1 MRRAALFA
9 VTATLCFCAA
19 PSPASADLGGTLCS
33 LSGWVSGV
41 VGKVCNVARHA
52 GGVISAGQ
60 KLAGGHVGGAI
71 GALTGGGV
79 AKAAARSVGLAA
91 VAAAVVAG
99 AQYALEQTGR
109 LIGSTETPRLGTTW
123 FSAYYWRMAAVSALL
138 TLPFLCAAAIQAML
152 RSDISLL
159 VRSAFGYLPLG
170 MLAVGVAAPLTGLLL
185 AGSDEMS
192 AIVSAAAGHA
202 DTGILDRAGLVGLIA
217 AGSKSLFVAFFVAL
231 FTVAAAVTLWLEL
244 LDPRGGRLRDRAH
257 APVVLRRDGVA
268 GATDLGDPRGRG
280 AHRPD
285 PVQVRHR
292 RRPQSRGAALGHTLL
307 PGFQALFAGTTL
319 VLLAAFSP
327 WAMLRLLPLH
337 ELAGAA
343 VGGLRPLAGQPP
355 LAADDRA
362 QAATDASN
370 DVAAESVARVLA
382 RMPRNRA
389 AGAGDAAEA
398 SPATAAAAAAG
409 RAFAPDATGTD
420 AEGVA
425 AGSAG
430 PLDAAGAENVDGAR
444 AGDAVMD
451 APREDAF
458 GSTVRSGH
466 LPRLFRAGSRWRTV
480 DLSAEGLRSGEP
492 LLDEDTPEPEPAPPP
507 DADRLPE
514 PLPDPERDPLRILSA
529 TRCRIL
535 SATRCRTL
543 SRRSAPSPNPGR
555 PSPAPPPGMTHE
567 RSARHLHLWATG
579 ATRSA
584 GPGAR
589 RPGGPGRRRGD
600 GRHRR
605 T

>member
-1 MRRAALFA
+1 
-9 VTATLCFCAA
+9 
-19 PSPASADLGGTLCS
+19 
-33 LSGWVSGV
+33 

-79 AKAAARSVGLAA
+79 AKVAARSAGLAA
-91 VAAAVVAG
+91 VAATVVAG

-109 LIGSTETPRLGTTW
+109 LISSTETPRLGTTW
-123 FSAYYWRMAAVSALL
+123 FSAYYWRMAAVAALL

-152 RSDISLL
+152 RSDVSLL
-159 VRSAFGYLPLG
+159 IRSAFGYLPLG
-170 MLAVGVAAPLTGLLL
+170 LLAVGIATPLTGLLL

-217 AGSKSLFVAFFVAL
+217 AGSRSLFVAFFVAL

-244 LDPRGGRLRDRAH
+244 LIREAAVYVIVLMLPLFFAAMVWPARRIWAIRAVELLIALILSKFAIVAVLSLGG
-257 APVVLRRDGVA
+257 
-268 GATDLGDPRGRG
+268 T
-280 AHRPD
+280 
-285 PVQVRHR
+285 
-292 RRPQSRGAALGHTLL
+292 ALGHTLL

-362 QAATDASN
+362 HATTDASD
-370 DVAAESVARVLA
+370 DVAAESAARVLA
-382 RMPRNRA
+382 RMPRNRG
-389 AGAGDAAEA
+389 AGARDAAEA
-398 SPATAAAAAAG
+398 SPAADATA
-409 RAFAPDATGTD
+409 RASAPDATGTD
-420 AEGVA
+420 AEGVP

-430 PLDAAGAENVDGAR
+430 PLDAAGAEDVEGVP

-458 GSTVRSGH
+458 GSTLRNGP

-492 LLDEDTPEPEPAPPP
+492 LLDEDSPEPEPAPSPG
-507 DADRLPE
+507 ADRLPE
-514 PLPDPERDPLRILSA
+514 PLRDPEPVPLPDPERDPLRGPEPALGA
-529 TRCRIL
+529 GPDVGPPLPR
-535 SATRCRTL
+535 
-543 SRRSAPSPNPGR
+543 
-555 PSPAPPPGMTHE
+555 PAPRDDP
-567 RSARHLHLWATG
+567 
-579 ATRSA
+579 
-584 GPGAR
+584 
-589 RPGGPGRRRGD
+589 
-600 GRHRR
+600 
-605 T
+605 

>member
-1 MRRAALFA
+1 
-9 VTATLCFCAA
+9 
-19 PSPASADLGGTLCS
+19 
-33 LSGWVSGV
+33 

-60 KLAGGHVGGAI
+60 KLAGGNVGGAI

-79 AKAAARSVGLAA
+79 AKVAARSVGLAA

-99 AQYALEQTGR
+99 AQYALEQTGK
-109 LIGSTETPRLGTTW
+109 LIGSTATPRLGTTW

-152 RSDISLL
+152 RSDVSLL

-170 MLAVGVAAPLTGLLL
+170 MLAVGIAAPLTGLLL

-244 LDPRGGRLRDRAH
+244 LIREAAVYVIVLMLPLFFAAMVWPARRIWAIRAVELLI
-257 APVVLRRDGVA
+257 ALILSKFAIVAVLS
-268 GATDLGDPRGRG
+268 LG
-280 AHRPD
+280 
-285 PVQVRHR
+285 
-292 RRPQSRGAALGHTLL
+292 GAALGHTLL

-355 LAADDRA
+355 SAADERA
-362 QAATDASN
+362 QTAAAASE
-370 DVAAESVARVLA
+370 DVAAESAARVLA

-389 AGAGDAAEA
+389 GGAGDAAEA
-398 SPATAAAAAAG
+398 SPAAAAAARASAPDGDPEGVPAG
-409 RAFAPDATGTD
+409 R
-420 AEGVA
+420 
-425 AGSAG
+425 AG
-430 PLDAAGAENVDGAR
+430 PLDAAGAEDSDGAP

-458 GSTVRSGH
+458 GSTVRGGP

-492 LLDEDTPEPEPAPPP
+492 LLDDDTPEAAAAAAAPPG
-507 DADRLPE
+507 ADRLPAPDPPPDSE
-514 PLPDPERDPLRILSA
+514 PDLLPDPEPDLS
-529 TRCRIL
+529 
-535 SATRCRTL
+535 
-543 SRRSAPSPNPGR
+543 PG
-555 PSPAPPPGMTHE
+555 PAPALGPEPD
-567 RSARHLHLWATG
+567 
-579 ATRSA
+579 A
-584 GPGAR
+584 GPPVP
-589 RPGGPGRRRGD
+589 RPTSRD
-600 GRHRR
+600 DQ
-605 T
+605 

>member
-170 MLAVGVAAPLTGLLL
+170 MLAVGIAAPLTGLLL

-244 LDPRGGRLRDRAH
+244 LIREAAVYVIVLMLPLFFAAMVWPARRIWAIRA
-257 APVVLRRDGVA
+257 VEVLIALILSKFAIVA
-268 GATDLGDPRGRG
+268 VLSLG
-280 AHRPD
+280 
-285 PVQVRHR
+285 
-292 RRPQSRGAALGHTLL
+292 GAALGHTLL

-362 QAATDASN
+362 QAATDASD

-398 SPATAAAAAAG
+398 SPATAAAAARRPGPG
-409 RAFAPDATGTD
+409 RDGN
-420 AEGVA
+420 GRR
-425 AGSAG
+425 GCRGRQRG
-430 PLDAAGAENVDGAR
+430 P
-444 AGDAVMD
+444 
-451 APREDAF
+451 
-458 GSTVRSGH
+458 
-466 LPRLFRAGSRWRTV
+466 
-480 DLSAEGLRSGEP
+480 
-492 LLDEDTPEPEPAPPP
+492 
-507 DADRLPE
+507 
-514 PLPDPERDPLRILSA
+514 
-529 TRCRIL
+529 
-535 SATRCRTL
+535 
-543 SRRSAPSPNPGR
+543 SRRSGGR
-555 PSPAPPPGMTHE
+555 
-567 RSARHLHLWATG
+567 
-579 ATRSA
+579 
-584 GPGAR
+584 
-589 RPGGPGRRRGD
+589 GR
-600 GRHRR
+600 
-605 T
+605 

>member
-1 MRRAALFA
+1 MRRAAVFA
-9 VTATLCFCAA
+9 ATATLCFCAA

-71 GALTGGGV
+71 SALTGGGA
-79 AKAAARSVGLAA
+79 AKVAARSVGLAA

-109 LIGSTETPRLGTTW
+109 LIGSTETPRLATTW

-152 RSDISLL
+152 RSDLSLL

-170 MLAVGVAAPLTGLLL
+170 LLAVGIATPLTGLLL

-202 DTGILDRAGLVGLIA
+202 DTGILHRAGLVALIA
-217 AGSKSLFVAFFVAL
+217 AGSRSLFVAFFVAL

-244 LDPRGGRLRDRAH
+244 LIREAAVYVIVLMLPLFFAAMVWPARRIWAIRA
-257 APVVLRRDGVA
+257 VEVLIALILSKFAIVA
-268 GATDLGDPRGRG
+268 VLSLG
-280 AHRPD
+280 
-285 PVQVRHR
+285 
-292 RRPQSRGAALGHTLL
+292 GAALGHTLL

-355 LAADDRA
+355 SAADDRA
-362 QAATDASN
+362 QAATDASS
-370 DVAAESVARVLA
+370 DVAAESAARLLA
-382 RMPRNRA
+382 RMPRNRT

-398 SPATAAAAAAG
+398 SSAPAAAA
-409 RAFAPDATGTD
+409 RASVPDAEETD
-420 AEGVA
+420 AEGVL

-430 PLDAAGAENVDGAR
+430 TLDAAEAEDLDSAP
-444 AGDAVMD
+444 ADDAVMD

-458 GSTVRSGH
+458 GSTVRDGP
-466 LPRLFRAGSRWRTV
+466 LPRLFQAGSRWRTL
-480 DLSAEGLRSGEP
+480 DLSAEGLGSGEP
-492 LLDEDTPEPEPAPPP
+492 LLDEDTPEAAGAPSP
-507 DADRLPE
+507 DPDRLPE
-514 PLPDPERDPLRILSA
+514 PDPLPDPEPDPLPDPEPDPLPDPEPDPLPGHEPALDPEPDPGPPLPRL
-529 TRCRIL
+529 
-535 SATRCRTL
+535 
-543 SRRSAPSPNPGR
+543 APR
-555 PSPAPPPGMTHE
+555 
-567 RSARHLHLWATG
+567 
-579 ATRSA
+579 
-584 GPGAR
+584 
-589 RPGGPGRRRGD
+589 D
-600 GRHRR
+600 DQ
-605 T
+605 

>member
-33 LSGWVSGV
+33 LGGWVSGV

-79 AKAAARSVGLAA
+79 AKVAARSAGLAA
-91 VAAAVVAG
+91 VAATVVAG

-109 LIGSTETPRLGTTW
+109 LISSTETPRLGTTW
-123 FSAYYWRMAAVSALL
+123 FSAYYWRMAAVAALL

-152 RSDISLL
+152 RSDVSLL
-159 VRSAFGYLPLG
+159 IRSAFGYLPLG
-170 MLAVGVAAPLTGLLL
+170 LLAVGIATPLTGLLL

-217 AGSKSLFVAFFVAL
+217 AGSRSLFVAFFVAL

-244 LDPRGGRLRDRAH
+244 LIREAAVYVIVLMLPLFFAAMVWPARRIWAIRAVELLIALILSKFAIVAVLSLGG
-257 APVVLRRDGVA
+257 
-268 GATDLGDPRGRG
+268 T
-280 AHRPD
+280 
-285 PVQVRHR
+285 
-292 RRPQSRGAALGHTLL
+292 ALGHTLL

-362 QAATDASN
+362 QATTDASD
-370 DVAAESVARVLA
+370 DVAAESAARVLA
-382 RMPRNRA
+382 RMPRNRG
-389 AGAGDAAEA
+389 AGARDAAEA
-398 SPATAAAAAAG
+398 SPAADATA
-409 RAFAPDATGTD
+409 RASAPDATGTD
-420 AEGVA
+420 AEGVP

-430 PLDAAGAENVDGAR
+430 PLDAAGAEDVEGVP

-458 GSTVRSGH
+458 GSTLRNGP

-492 LLDEDTPEPEPAPPP
+492 LLDEDSPEPEPAPSPG
-507 DADRLPE
+507 ADRLPE
-514 PLPDPERDPLRILSA
+514 PLRDPEPVPLPDPERDPLRGPEPALGA
-529 TRCRIL
+529 GPDVGPPLPR
-535 SATRCRTL
+535 
-543 SRRSAPSPNPGR
+543 
-555 PSPAPPPGMTHE
+555 PAPRDDP
-567 RSARHLHLWATG
+567 
-579 ATRSA
+579 
-584 GPGAR
+584 
-589 RPGGPGRRRGD
+589 
-600 GRHRR
+600 
-605 T
+605 